1 MRFRVP
7 SYYAD
12 FSCIAGQCTDNCCIG
27 WEIDIDSETA
37 EAYKQTTGAF
47 GARLRA
53 NICFGEPSVFVLGE
67 AERCPFLNDRNL
79 CDIITNLG
87 EPALCQI
94 CTDHPRYYEWFGDV
108 KEGGVGLCCEEAA
121 RIILTQEAPFSVVE
135 TQIPDE
141 DCDGCDTALLA
152 CLQEAREQLF
162 AILHAESRPL
172 TERLCTVLDH
182 AEYLQAR
189 IDNGDLSIPGSIPV
203 IPAEEG
209 DLHSILAFLQTLEPI
224 SPQWHPTLH
233 TACSHLAD
241 LKMQRERFAQAHP
254 EVTGYLRNI
263 AVYFIWR
270 YYLKGAFDGEFL
282 SRVKLAVMSAGVIGA
297 LFLSRW
303 LQQGT
308 LSPADC
314 VQIAKDYSKEIE
326 YSEENLNAVLDAS
339 YELPALSAAKLK
351 GLFR

>member
-12 FSCIAGQCTDNCCIG
+12 FSCIADQCTDNCCIG

-37 EAYKQTTGAF
+37 ENYKQTTGAF
-47 GARLRA
+47 GERLRA
-53 NICFGEPSVFVLGE
+53 NICFGEPSVFMLGE

-121 RIILTQEAPFSVVE
+121 RIILTQTKPFSVTE
-135 TQIPDE
+135 TEIADE
-141 DCDGCDTALLA
+141 ECEGCDDALLA
-152 CLQEAREQLF
+152 CLRGAREKLF
-162 AILHAESRPL
+162 DILQDESRPL
-172 TERLCTVLDH
+172 SRRLCGMLDY
-182 AEYLQAR
+182 AEHLQER
-189 IDNGDLSIPGSIPV
+189 TDNGDLTVPEAAPV
-203 IPAEEG
+203 IPADSG
-209 DLHSILAFLQTLEPI
+209 DMRRILTFLQTLEPI
-224 SPQWHPTLH
+224 SPQWHPTLRQ
-233 TACSHLAD
+233 ACGQLAQ
-241 LKMQRERFAQAHP
+241 MQEQCERFAQSHP
-254 EVTGYLRNI
+254 ETAGYLRNI

-270 YYLKGAFDGEFL
+270 YFLKGAFDGEFL
-282 SRVKLAVMSAGVIGA
+282 SRVKLAAVSVGVIGA

-303 LQQGT
+303 LEHGT

-339 YELPALSAAKLK
+339 YELSALSSAKLK